1 MMVLFLFLGNGSPKG
16 TLKDTQKSSSPYKN
30 TQYTQKQMFPD
41 ESRRASS
48 SVSQVR
54 TPDILSQF
62 ERHFKDSNLFY
73 FY

>member
-16 TLKDTQKSSSPYKN
+16 TLKDTQRSSSPYKN

-54 TPDILSQF
+54 ILFFFQF
-62 ERHFKDSNLFY
+62 K
-73 FY
+73 

>member
-1 MMVLFLFLGNGSPKG
+1 MIVLCLFLGNGSPKS
-16 TLKDTQKSSSPYKN
+16 THKDIQKSSSPYKN

-54 TPDILSQF
+54 APDILPQY
-62 ERHFKDSNLFY
+62 E
-73 FY
+73 